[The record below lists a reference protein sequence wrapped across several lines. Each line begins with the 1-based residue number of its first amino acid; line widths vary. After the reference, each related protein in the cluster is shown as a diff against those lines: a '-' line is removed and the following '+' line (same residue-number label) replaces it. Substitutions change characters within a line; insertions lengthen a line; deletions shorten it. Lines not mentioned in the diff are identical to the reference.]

1 MMRMSTFEGT
11 GIKNLKLRGGIYYW
25 RQRMDGIQYS
35 ESLQTGD
42 REEALRRMAEK
53 VDAVKTGNDLKEK
66 KMTKAKANNSEPID
80 KSAGWVTFD
89 PNLKILDCTVR
100 DGGLCNQHQF
110 ADGFFGDVYKT
121 CIAAGID
128 YMEVGYKADQ
138 ALFAGKGFGPWK
150 YCLEEDVRREVG
162 DNETGMKLSVM
173 ADTGRTNPSDFLPKS
188 ESVIDLVRVAT
199 YIHQIPAALELV
211 RDAKQKGYE
220 VALNLMAV
228 STVPDYELDNG
239 LEVIAASDEIDF
251 LYVVDSFGS
260 LYYEQIGDLIERYK
274 KTGKT
279 LGIHAHNNQQLAYAN
294 TIYAAINGVKLLDT
308 TMMGMGRGAGNCAT
322 ELMVGFLKNPKF
334 NLRPILQFVQDTMHP
349 LSQEIDWGYSIP
361 YMITGHYNEHPRSAI
376 ALRDGENKD
385 DYVGFFDD
393 IHSM

>member
-1 MMRMSTFEGT
+1 MSTFEGT
-11 GIKNLKLRGGIYYW
+11 GIRNLKLRGGIYYW
-25 RQRMDGIQYS
+25 RQRIGGVQYS
-35 ESLQTGD
+35 ESLQTGN
-42 REEALRRMAEK
+42 REEALKRMAERVAAAK
-53 VDAVKTGNDLKEK
+53 NGQGLKER
-66 KMTKAKANNSEPID
+66 KMTKAKESNEAAD
-80 KSAGWVTFD
+80 KSKGWVTFD

-110 ADGFFGDVYKT
+110 PEGFFGDIYKT
-121 CIAAGID
+121 CVAAGID
-128 YMEVGYKADQ
+128 YMEVGYKADK

-150 YCLEEDVRREVG
+150 YCEEEDIRREVG
-162 DNETGMKLSVM
+162 DNDTGLKLSVM
-173 ADTGRTNPSDFLPKS
+173 ADTGRTNPSDLLPRS

-211 RDAKQKGYE
+211 KDAKNKGYE

-239 LEVIAASDEIDF
+239 LEVIAGVEEVDF

-260 LYYEQIGDLIERYK
+260 LYYEQIDDLINRYK

-279 LGIHAHNNQQLAYAN
+279 LGIHAHNNQQMAYSN

-322 ELMVGFLKNPKF
+322 ELLVGFLKNPKF
-334 NLRPILQFVQDTMHP
+334 TLRPILQFVQDTMCP
-349 LSQEIDWGYSIP
+349 MSQEIDWGYSIP

-376 ALRDGENKD
+376 ALRDGDRKD
-385 DYVGFFDD
+385 DYVGFFDE
-393 IHSM
+393 ISNP

>member
-1 MMRMSTFEGT
+1 MSTFEGT

-25 RQRMDGIQYS
+25 RQRIRGVQYS

-42 REEALRRMAEK
+42 REEALQRMADK
-53 VDAVKTGNDLKEK
+53 VDAVKKGTGLKER
-66 KMTKAKANNSEPID
+66 KMTNKKEISSEPMD

-110 ADGFFGDVYKT
+110 PEGFFGKIYKT
-121 CIAAGID
+121 CVAAGID
-128 YMEVGYKADQ
+128 YMEVGYKADK

-150 YCLEEDVRREVG
+150 YCTEEDIRREVG
-162 DNETGMKLSVM
+162 DNDSDLKLSVM
-173 ADTGRTNPSDFLPKS
+173 ADTGRTNPSDLLPRS

-199 YIHQIPAALELV
+199 YIHQIPAALDLV
-211 RDAKQKGYE
+211 KDAKNKGYE

-239 LEVIAASDEIDF
+239 LKVISDVDEVDF

-260 LYYEQIGDLIERYK
+260 LYYEQVGDLIERYK

-279 LGIHAHNNQQLAYAN
+279 LGIHAHNNQQLAYSN

-322 ELMVGFLKNPKF
+322 ELLVGFLKNPKF
-334 NLRPILQFVQDTMHP
+334 NLRPILQFVQDTMFP

-361 YMITGHYNEHPRSAI
+361 YMITGQYNEHPRTAI
-376 ALRDGENKD
+376 ALRDGDRKD
-385 DYVGFFDD
+385 DYVGFYDE
-393 IHSM
+393 ITSP

>member
-1 MMRMSTFEGT
+1 MSTFEGT

-25 RQRMDGIQYS
+25 RQRIRGVQYS

-42 REEALRRMAEK
+42 REEALRRMADK
-53 VDAVKTGNDLKEK
+53 VDAVKNGAGVKEK
-66 KMTKAKANNSEPID
+66 EMTRTKDSKSEAVD

-100 DGGLCNQHQF
+100 DGGLCNNHVF
-110 ADGFFGDVYKT
+110 PEGFFGDVYKT
-121 CIAAGID
+121 CVDAGID
-128 YMEVGYKADQ
+128 YMEVGYKADK

-150 YCLEEDVRREVG
+150 YCEEEDIRREVG
-162 DNETGMKLSVM
+162 DNDSNMKLSVM
-173 ADTGRTNPSDFLPKS
+173 ADTGRTNPSDILPKS
-188 ESVIDLVRVAT
+188 ESVIDLIRVAT

-211 RDAKQKGYE
+211 QDAKQKGYE

-239 LEVIAASDEIDF
+239 LEVIAGVEDIDF

-308 TMMGMGRGAGNCAT
+308 TMMGMGRGAGNCTT

-334 NLRPILQFVQDTMHP
+334 DIRPILKFVQETMHP

-361 YMITGHYNEHPRSAI
+361 YMITGHYNEHPRTAI
-376 ALRDGENKD
+376 ALRDGDRKD
-385 DYVGFFDD
+385 DYLGFYDE
-393 IHSM
+393 IAAI

>member
-1 MMRMSTFEGT
+1 MRMSTFEGT

-25 RQRMDGIQYS
+25 RQRINGVQYS
-35 ESLQTGD
+35 ESLQTED
-42 REEALRRMAEK
+42 REEALKRMKDKAN
-53 VDAVKTGNDLKEK
+53 AVKKGAGLKER
-66 KMTKAKANNSEPID
+66 KMTKTKKINSEPTD

-100 DGGLCNQHQF
+100 DGGLCNNHQF
-110 ADGFFGDVYKT
+110 PEGFFGNIYKT
-121 CIAAGID
+121 CVEAGID
-128 YMEVGYKADQ
+128 YMEVGYKADK

-150 YCLEEDVRREVG
+150 YCDEEDIRREVG
-162 DNETGMKLSVM
+162 DNDTGLKLSVM
-173 ADTGRTNPSDFLPKS
+173 ADTGRTNPSDLLPCS

-199 YIHQIPAALELV
+199 YIHQIPAALEIV
-211 RDAKQKGYE
+211 KDAKQKGYE

-239 LEVIAASDEIDF
+239 LEVVAGVAEVDF

-279 LGIHAHNNQQLAYAN
+279 LGIHAHNNQQLAYSN

-334 NLRPILQFVQDTMHP
+334 DLRPILKFVQETMYP

-361 YMITGHYNEHPRSAI
+361 YMVTGHYNEHPRSAI
-376 ALRDGENKD
+376 ALRDSERKD
-385 DYVGFFDD
+385 DYLGFYDE
-393 IHSM
+393 IASP